1 MKIIE
6 DKPIDLT
13 FEEFCQGGKKQPEA
27 MRLAEIIGGNCAV
40 ELRRLHSENAELLE
54 ALLYFLD
61 DREVVDFG
69 EWFEEGCKIA
79 KKATA
84 KVEGKI

>member
-1 MKIIE
+1 MN
-6 DKPIDLT
+6 
-13 FEEFCQGGKKQPEA
+13 EEAWVYGVVKDYEYCLEKYPEKVK
-27 MRLAEIIGGNCAV
+27 EFSSVKNDY
-40 ELRRLHSENAELLE
+40 NAELLE

-84 KVEGKI
+84 KVERKI